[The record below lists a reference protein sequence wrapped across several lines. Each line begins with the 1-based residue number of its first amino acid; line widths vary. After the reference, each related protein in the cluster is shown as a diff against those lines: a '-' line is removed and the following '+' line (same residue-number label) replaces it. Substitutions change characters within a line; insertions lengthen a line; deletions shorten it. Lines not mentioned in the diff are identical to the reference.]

1 MVDTSADLG
10 AGVLTTFRLVT
21 FPMLRGALLAG
32 AILVV
37 VSIIPIYL
45 SQKLAGETATG
56 GRF

>member
-32 AILVV
+32 TILVV